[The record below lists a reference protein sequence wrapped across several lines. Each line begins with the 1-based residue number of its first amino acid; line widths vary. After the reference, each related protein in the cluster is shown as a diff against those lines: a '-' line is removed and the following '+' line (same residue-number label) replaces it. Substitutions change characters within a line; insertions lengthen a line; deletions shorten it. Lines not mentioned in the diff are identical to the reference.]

1 MLSQSFKFFIE
12 YVSDSIEF
20 FFYTPSIFW
29 RSFFFLFPFAR
40 FILSIF
46 EEEEKNFRNKR
57 LVDNLEGG
65 KWSRFFME
73 SDSFFEFFFSLF
85 HPFFDH
91 SFPFARFILSILRKN
106 SQRVD
111 NLEEGKWSLFLWN
124 QILSNSSF
132 RYSIHFFP
140 FARFILSIFEKEEKN
155 FRNKRLVDNLE
166 GEKWSRFFIRFFFR
180 ILLFVIPSISWSFF
194 SFRKIYFINL
204 RRRREEF
211 SK

>member
-132 RYSIHFFP
+132 RYSIHFLV
-140 FARFILSIFEKEEKN
+140 ILFFSQGIFEKEEKN

-180 ILLFVIPSISWSFF
+180 ILLFVIPSIFF
-194 SFRKIYFINL
+194 LSQDLLYQL
-204 RRRREEF
+204 
-211 SK
+211 

>member
-1 MLSQSFKFFIE
+1 MACREKKGTNYHGYARGNLRSMTVMLSQSFKFFIE

-73 SDSFFEFFFSLF
+73 LDSFEFFFSLF
-85 HPFFDH
+85 HPFF
-91 SFPFARFILSILRKN
+91 SFC
-106 SQRVD
+106 
-111 NLEEGKWSLFLWN
+111 
-124 QILSNSSF
+124 
-132 RYSIHFFP
+132 
-140 FARFILSIFEKEEKN
+140 
-155 FRNKRLVDNLE
+155 
-166 GEKWSRFFIRFFFR
+166 
-180 ILLFVIPSISWSFF
+180 
-194 SFRKIYFINL
+194 KIYFINL
-204 RRRREEF
+204 RKRREEF